1 MMQDTTILPDL
12 CDPYAE
18 ILEVEERLAEIR
30 AERDTLCALLH
41 AALDQLHALTVARD
55 RDQARYLSL
64 LDELRALRGTETRR
78 AA

>member
-1 MMQDTTILPDL
+1 MTDIHESTLPTILELLDYDGIERRALDL
-12 CDPYAE
+12 QS
-18 ILEVEERLAEIR
+18 
-30 AERDTLCALLH
+30 ERDTLRDLLQ